1 MKHTLI
7 VLALLISVTVRAQL
21 NTDTIKLPFAV
32 AKQIA
37 IELVKYDSTKSLLSI
52 TQVELELSRELL
64 VYKDSMLTNATINIV
79 GLSRQLANQQQQT
92 EAYKQLYTT
101 KKEDYNTLSDK
112 FRKHKALRNFI
123 DITAF
128 VAVGFVIYLIAK

>member
-101 KKEDYNTLSDK
+101 KKEDHNTLSDK

-128 VAVGFVIYLIAK
+128 IVVGFVMYLIAK